1 MLRGFWNFNLNSLYD
16 QTGQFGKPTN
26 TNTRLQPGD
35 KGNELR
41 FDASI
46 LSKLELGNLGNLK
59 SIILALQLKTPSEKI
74 FEGDPNAHLIYTAS
88 GILTYPDWDDVFV
101 DMVNTDNIVAGDYHH
116 IVIISSTNVE
126 CTDAVLALNNTTY
139 GDLGIAYCKVFDHQL
154 NVAEINDD
162 YNNVFSNLKYAS
174 TMSPKYFFFAAPPS
188 INENGLVAAYNGTR
202 NSNGDLSDVS
212 GNGKHIVC
220 SGIGEGLGVRG
231 QALVFD
237 GVSQATT
244 PLNVAEDI
252 KSFKIIVRIDNDTK
266 DIIDFDGGTHYL
278 KVASGVISAE
288 GFDSPTIYVN
298 GAPGTSITVNKWM
311 VIEVTTATAFTVSAL
326 RLGYAGNSYFQGAI
340 DELLLRA
347 EETSRSKVHADYDAF
362 ASLPVFS
369 LDLKNASADGVTKVP
384 VGVELES
391 GDTKID
397 EDAEG
402 KYIEGISDSIIAVK
416 GVDLNY
422 LENNGLIK
430 NITGDLSNLKNSLLS
445 EASGINYS
453 NKKLTVRLLSAQ
465 KLRSLSIIT
474 GKRTFDID
482 AIPSFNPIDVSDML
496 FWYDAALGI
505 TEAGSRV
512 SRWDDQSG
520 GGHDLVQGVAAK
532 QPLWQANQI
541 NGLPA
546 VKFNGTDENMYNN
559 PPDKAQP
566 FVYFMVVTEPTDN
579 GAKRILI
586 SDRANAAAPQFYQNG
601 ADNKYYIQAA
611 VGHQRSLVGAP
622 FAPGTWRTYT
632 LVFHE
637 GNSVAHV
644 NGINYAL
651 SLASPGAG
659 SITRIRL
666 ATNADANNHW
676 GDINLA
682 ELICYF
688 KAPSD
693 EEISNLEIYLLNK
706 YAHY

>member
-1 MLRGFWNFNLNSLYD
+1 MLRGFWNFNLNSLFD
-16 QTGQFGKPTN
+16 QTGRFGKPTN
-26 TNTRLQPGD
+26 TNARLQPGD
-35 KGNELR
+35 RGNELR

-139 GDLGIAYCKVFDHQL
+139 GNLGIAYCKVFDHQL

-174 TMSPKYFFFAAPPS
+174 TMSPKFFFFAAPPS

-202 NSNGDLSDVS
+202 NSDGGLSDVS

-288 GFDSPTIYVN
+288 GFDSPTIFFN
-298 GAPGTSITVNKWM
+298 GAPGTSITVGKWT
-311 VIEVTTATAFTVSAL
+311 VIGVTTATAFTVSAL

-347 EETSRSKVHADYDAF
+347 EETSRSKMHTDYDAF

-384 VGVELES
+384 AGVELES

-453 NKKLTVRLLSAQ
+453 NKNLTVRLLSAQ

-474 GKRTFDID
+474 GKRSFDID
-482 AIPSFNPIDVSDML
+482 AIPSFNPIDISDML

-505 TEAGSRV
+505 TKDGGNLV
-512 SRWDDQSG
+512 SQWDDQSG
-520 GGHDLVQGVAAK
+520 NGTNLIQGDGAR
-532 QPLWQANQI
+532 QPQWNANQI

-546 VKFNGTDENMYNN
+546 VQFDGANDAMANN
-559 PPDKAQP
+559 PPNISQP
-566 FVYFMVVTEPTDN
+566 FTFFLVVTEPTDTGN
-579 GAKRILI
+579 LRYFFYDYGTQQMGFLQAGATNQYQM
-586 SDRANAAAPQFYQNG
+586 RAG
-601 ADNKYYIQAA
+601 
-611 VGHQRSLVGAP
+611 VGYHTLTGAP
-622 FAPGTWRTYT
+622 FVPGTWRTYA
-632 LVFHE
+632 LVYN
-637 GNSVAHV
+637 GASSIAHI
-644 NGINYAL
+644 NGVNYAIATTVL
-651 SLASPGAG
+651 GGGIERLRVG
-659 SITRIRL
+659 SVSNQTL
-666 ATNADANNHW
+666 NA
-676 GDINLA
+676 DINLA
-682 ELICYF
+682 EMICYF
-688 KAPSD
+688 KIPTG
-693 EEISNLEIYLLNK
+693 EEINNLEIYFLNK